1 LPADREDLEMDG
13 IWPPPGWSPD
23 GDVDDSGG
31 TECWDGNEDYKQGGQ
46 RRERPP
52 LMEPPPRSPRQAVW
66 EETLACV
73 VAGNVRLEAARVG
86 VSQADLA
93 QILGMSRS
101 AVSLRHTGKVA
112 WRVDELE
119 RVAWYLNFPVT
130 DLLEK
135 PKKAHRVRSW

>member
-1 LPADREDLEMDG
+1 MDG
-13 IWPPPGWSPD
+13 VWPPPGWSPD
-23 GDVDDSGG
+23 GDVVDSGG
-31 TECWDGNEDYKQGGQ
+31 TECYDGEENFKQRGKNG
-46 RRERPP
+46 ERLP
-52 LMEPPPRSPRQAVW
+52 LLDPPPRSPSRAMC
-66 EETLACV
+66 EETLACI

-93 QILGMSRS
+93 QIPGMSRS
-101 AVSLRHTGKVA
+101 AVSLRYTGKVA

-135 PKKAHRVRSW
+135 PKKARRIRVF

>member
-1 LPADREDLEMDG
+1 MATLTTRVARSATTARRTSNSVG
-13 IWPPPGWSPD
+13 R
-23 GDVDDSGG
+23 
-31 TECWDGNEDYKQGGQ
+31 TERGSLLLD
-46 RRERPP
+46 
-52 LMEPPPRSPRQAVW
+52 PPPRSPSRAMC
-66 EETLACV
+66 EETLACI

-101 AVSLRHTGKVA
+101 AVSLRYTGKVA

-135 PKKAHRVRSW
+135 PKKARRIRVF

>member
-1 LPADREDLEMDG
+1 
-13 IWPPPGWSPD
+13 
-23 GDVDDSGG
+23 
-31 TECWDGNEDYKQGGQ
+31 
-46 RRERPP
+46 
-52 LMEPPPRSPRQAVW
+52 MEPPPRSPRQAVW

>member
-1 LPADREDLEMDG
+1 MDG
-13 IWPPPGWSPD
+13 VWPPPGWSPD

-31 TECWDGNEDYKQGGQ
+31 TEYWGGGEDFKQGG
-46 RRERPP
+46 RGRERLP
-52 LMEPPPRSPRQAVW
+52 LYDPPPRSPSRAVW

-73 VAGNVRLEAARVG
+73 VAGSIRLEAARVG
-86 VSQADLA
+86 VTQADLA

-101 AVSLRHTGKVA
+101 AVSLRYTGRLA
-112 WRVDELE
+112 WRIDELE

-135 PKKAHRVRSW
+135 AKKVRRLRFL